1 MEFVKME
8 GLGNDFVVIQGP
20 LQPTSDDV
28 RRWCD
33 RRRGIG
39 ADGVLVVTA
48 VDEHKVAMEYWN
60 ADGSAAEMCG
70 NGLRCVAKY
79 SLDRGLVSGPELEVL
94 TEAGLR
100 RVVVGPQAVRAELGP
115 VQAEGGSVELAGYDL
130 ATVSVGNPHAV
141 TFVEDCYAV
150 PVQAVGPVVEGD
162 PRYPDRTNVEFATV
176 IAPDRIALRVWE
188 RGVGET
194 LACGTGA
201 AAAVAEGE
209 RSGRTGS
216 SVTVVLPGGELLVE
230 IVEGTAWIEGPARAV
245 FAGLLEA
252 ELPD

>member
-8 GLGNDFVVIQGP
+8 GLGNDFVVLQGP
-20 LQPTSDDV
+20 LQPTSDEV
-28 RRWCD
+28 QRWCD
-33 RRRGIG
+33 RRRGVG

-48 VDEHKVAMEYWN
+48 VDDTSVKMEYWN

-70 NGLRCVAKY
+70 NGLRCIARYSVDKALVA
-79 SLDRGLVSGPELEVL
+79 GPEFEVA
-94 TEAGLR
+94 TEVGPR
-100 RVVVGPQAVRAELGP
+100 RVIVGPLTVRAELGP
-115 VQAEGGSVELAGYDL
+115 VRAGGDSVELAGYDL
-130 ATVSVGNPHAV
+130 ASVSVGNPHAV
-141 TFVEDCYAV
+141 AFVDDCYAV

-162 PRYPDRTNVEFATV
+162 SRYPGRTNVEFATV
-176 IAPDRIALRVWE
+176 IAEDRMALRVWE

-201 AAAVAEGE
+201 AAAVAEGY

-230 IVEGTAWIEGPARAV
+230 IVEGTAWIEGPANSV
-245 FAGLLEA
+245 FAGTLA
-252 ELPD
+252 VC